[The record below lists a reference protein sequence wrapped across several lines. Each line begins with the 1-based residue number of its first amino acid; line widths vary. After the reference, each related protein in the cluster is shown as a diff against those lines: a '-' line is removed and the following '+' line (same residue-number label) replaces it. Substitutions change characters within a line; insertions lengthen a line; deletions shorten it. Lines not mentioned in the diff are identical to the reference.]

1 MGRGGGVAGE
11 GGGVNYAEME
21 AGPEMDACIAIE
33 VMRWEQ
39 PPKSP
44 FWYERRGDGYD
55 IAHLG
60 GLAMLANKESDPRW
74 ALFQPSTNIAHAWE
88 VLTAIRQRLFSV
100 RNRFSNEVKAQM
112 VTASGERIAWP
123 DALFFLG
130 PEHICR
136 AALMALKPE
145 GE

>member
-1 MGRGGGVAGE
+1 MGKVGRQE
-11 GGGVNYAEME
+11 SDGGGVNYAEME
-21 AGPEMDACIAIE
+21 AGPEMDRAIAE
-33 VMRWEQ
+33 RVMGWHARGFDGKWHDWYDQHEFVRGLSRW
-39 PPKSP
+39 
-44 FWYERRGDGYD
+44 
-55 IAHLG
+55 
-60 GLAMLANKESDPRW
+60 
-74 ALFQPSTNIAHAWE
+74 QPSTNIAHAWE

-100 RNRFSNEVKAQM
+100 RNRFSDEVKAQM
-112 VTASGERIAWP
+112 VTASGEHIAWP